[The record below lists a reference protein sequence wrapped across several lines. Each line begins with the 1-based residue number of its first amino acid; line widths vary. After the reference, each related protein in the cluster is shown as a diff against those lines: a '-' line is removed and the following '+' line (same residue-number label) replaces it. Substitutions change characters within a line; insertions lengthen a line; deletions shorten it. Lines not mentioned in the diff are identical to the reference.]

1 LASHQ
6 RERGRKA
13 RRLPTIRTL
22 ISTRIKRIGFNLRDK
37 RQYTNIYNKR
47 RINMTNED
55 FETAIDKMDAEEQF
69 KLLEIMLEVFVEEAE
84 VIIEQTRSGDN
95 REIV

>member
-1 LASHQ
+1 
-6 RERGRKA
+6 
-13 RRLPTIRTL
+13 
-22 ISTRIKRIGFNLRDK
+22 
-37 RQYTNIYNKR
+37 
-47 RINMTNED
+47 MTNED